1 MDVYAAVLDHH
12 PLEHGTDELLP
23 GVEVERGERTADGI
37 DKGLQVGLE
46 LCLLLRCLPLGVQ
59 HLDTAGDVGPP
70 LPQPFLT
77 LPELIEVDES
87 GLIGVEQS
95 VLLAIQF
102 GELLL

>member
-1 MDVYAAVLDHH
+1 MDVDAAVLDHH
-12 PLEHGTDELLP
+12 PLEHGADKLLP
-23 GVEVERGERTADGI
+23 GVEIERGERTADGI
-37 DKGLQVGLE
+37 DKGLEVGLE
-46 LCLLLRCLPLGVQ
+46 LRLLLGCLPLGVQ

-77 LPELIEVDES
+77 LPKLIEVDES

-95 VLLAIQF
+95 VFLAIQL